1 MQNLKEGKN
10 LFNSLASL
18 ANNVATVAA
27 APVKVAVDLADATI
41 RPVAEI
47 AEDMAA
53 TSSECWGK
61 NKKR

>member
-1 MQNLKEGKN
+1 MN

-47 AEDMAA
+47 AEDMATA
-53 TSSECWGK
+53 SSECWSK